1 MGIRVVTKFKK
12 QYQTLGFPII
22 CAFKWFF
29 LWDTKNAFSFIF
41 WCFFL
46 SWNGGK
52 EDIRPKMLFFVSTH
66 PFHLVIRQ
74 LQGWVF
80 ILLIAFSKKIYKAI
94 KSGGDIVSN
103 PLNAYFLT
111 HITFPEKRNEEERRP
126 WWSGEAGC
134 QLHTMWFFSLDI
146 SKMGEKL
153 NFFGGLKNECKTS
166 R

>member
-1 MGIRVVTKFKK
+1 MHKK
-12 QYQTLGFPII
+12 ID
-22 CAFKWFF
+22 FF
-29 LWDTKNAFSFIF
+29 SDTKNAFSFIF

-46 SWNGGK
+46 SWNRGK

-111 HITFPEKRNEEERRP
+111 HITFPEKRNEEKRRP
-126 WWSGEAGC
+126 WWSGKAGC